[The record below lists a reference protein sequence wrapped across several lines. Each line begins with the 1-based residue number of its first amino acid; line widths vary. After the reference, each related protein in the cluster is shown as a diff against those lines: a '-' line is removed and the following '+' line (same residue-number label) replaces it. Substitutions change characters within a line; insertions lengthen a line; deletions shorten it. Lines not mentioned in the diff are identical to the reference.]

1 MKLFNM
7 AVWLT
12 SGLVLLV
19 STSYFYGSQQNQ
31 QQPTP
36 THVHLNQTHMTVTPT
51 TTTATAN
58 DSTTIRKLTPP
69 EDFFFNSAPISFT
82 HIPKCAGTSFVKQ
95 FSPRLHNQECY
106 DASVAQMLLMWC
118 SFDLPDPMSNP
129 SSCFA
134 KSRIGGEDRSKAEA
148 IPTQVTTR
156 PISRLGWT
164 TF

>member
-69 EDFFFNSAPISFT
+69 EDFFFNIQPQFPLHTYPNVPGHLSSNSLVPVCTTRNVTMPAS
-82 HIPKCAGTSFVKQ
+82 PKCCSCGALSISPIPCPIPVLVLPKVGLGAKTDQ
-95 FSPRLHNQECY
+95 RPRLSQH
-106 DASVAQMLLMWC
+106 
-118 SFDLPDPMSNP
+118 
-129 SSCFA
+129 
-134 KSRIGGEDRSKAEA
+134 R
-148 IPTQVTTR
+148 
-156 PISRLGWT
+156 
-164 TF
+164 